1 MVAKAVFV
9 TVVYI
14 LIVYDDLVLYGDLPP
29 LEYIVYRVMS
39 GCAATKFCGGRVHS
53 YWLIILRDCFR
64 GELFDSLLCIVI

>member
-1 MVAKAVFV
+1 MVSKTVFV

-39 GCAATKFCGGRVHS
+39 GCVATKFCRGRVHS
-53 YWLIILRDCFR
+53 Y
-64 GELFDSLLCIVI
+64 

>member
-1 MVAKAVFV
+1 MVSKTVFV

-39 GCAATKFCGGRVHS
+39 GVRQQNFGAVV
-53 YWLIILRDCFR
+53 Y
-64 GELFDSLLCIVI
+64 IVIS

>member
-1 MVAKAVFV
+1 MVSKAVFV

-29 LEYIVYRVMS
+29 LENIVYRVMS

-53 YWLIILRDCFR
+53 YWLIILRDCFMD
-64 GELFDSLLCIVI
+64 ELFDSLLCIVI